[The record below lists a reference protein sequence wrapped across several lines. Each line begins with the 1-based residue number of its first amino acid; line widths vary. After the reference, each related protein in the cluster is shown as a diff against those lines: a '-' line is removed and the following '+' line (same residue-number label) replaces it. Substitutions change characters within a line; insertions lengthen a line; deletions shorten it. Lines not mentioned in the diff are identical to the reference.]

1 MLATYQDLLIEK
13 WLRQRNSGEIVWQTK
28 NGDKIPIKRLS
39 DYHLDNIINLFN
51 KAYDSEEIEEYFE
64 EDAIGGDWRG

>member
-1 MLATYQDLLIEK
+1 MLATYQDLLLEK
-13 WLRQRNSGEIVWQTK
+13 WLRQRDSEEIFWKTK

-51 KAYDSEEIEEYFE
+51 KASEEEYFE

>member
-1 MLATYQDLLIEK
+1 MLATYQDLLLEK
-13 WLRQRNSGEIVWQTK
+13 WLRQRDSEEIFWITK

-39 DYHLDNIINLFN
+39 DYHLDNIIKLFK
-51 KAYDSEEIEEYFE
+51 KASEEEYFE

>member
-1 MLATYQDLLIEK
+1 MLATYQDLLLEK
-13 WLRQRNSGEIVWQTK
+13 WLRQRDSKEIFWETK

-39 DYHLDNIINLFN
+39 DYHLDNIINLFK
-51 KAYDSEEIEEYFE
+51 KASEKEYFE

>member
-1 MLATYQDLLIEK
+1 MLATYQDLLLEK
-13 WLRQRNSGEIVWQTK
+13 WLRQRDSEEIFWKTK

-51 KAYDSEEIEEYFE
+51 KASEKEYFE

>member
-1 MLATYQDLLIEK
+1 MLATYQDLLLEK
-13 WLRQRNSGEIVWQTK
+13 WLRQRDSEEIFWETK

-39 DYHLDNIINLFN
+39 DYHLDNIIKLFK
-51 KAYDSEEIEEYFE
+51 KASEEEYFE

>member
-1 MLATYQDLLIEK
+1 MLATYQDLLLEK
-13 WLRQRNSGEIVWQTK
+13 WLRQRDSEEIYWLTK

-39 DYHLDNIINLFN
+39 DYHLDNIINLFK
-51 KAYDSEEIEEYFE
+51 KASEEEYFE

>member
-1 MLATYQDLLIEK
+1 MLATYQDLLLEK
-13 WLRQRNSGEIVWQTK
+13 WLRQRDSEEIFWITE

-39 DYHLDNIINLFN
+39 DYHLDNIINLYK
-51 KAYDSEEIEEYFE
+51 KAFEKEYFE